1 MEAMD
6 VNADVVM
13 ATTPVDCPEEM
24 QLTESKAVEAD
35 ENRLEEQQQQQQ
47 LDGDDLSEKVAP
59 KELKDGREVEANPS
73 AGENGA
79 TGRRKKRRK
88 KRNKTPATTTT
99 TTLEPLDRTE
109 SPLPPPASQPLARVR
124 QNSPHLSLTWPTSQ
138 IRDFSLTHSLSF
150 SLCPELKIQSAKN
163 TQARAPDF

>member
-1 MEAMD
+1 MD

-13 ATTPVDCPEEM
+13 ATTPGDCPEVV

-35 ENRLEEQQQQQQ
+35 ETRLEQEQQQQ
-47 LDGDDLSEKVAP
+47 LDDDLSEKVAP

-73 AGENGA
+73 AGENSA

-163 TQARAPDF
+163 THARAPDF

>member
-1 MEAMD
+1 MD

-13 ATTPVDCPEEM
+13 ATTPVDCPEEV

-73 AGENGA
+73 SGENGA

-109 SPLPPPASQPLARVR
+109 SLLPPPASQPLARVR
-124 QNSPHLSLTWPTSQ
+124 QTVHISLSLGPPTQ
-138 IRDFSLTHSLSF
+138 IRDFSLTHSLSH
-150 SLCPELKIQSAKN
+150 SLSLSRIENSIRQKHTSAR
-163 TQARAPDF
+163 T

>member
-88 KRNKTPATTTT
+88 KRNKTPATITT

-109 SPLPPPASQPLARVR
+109 SLLPPPASQPLARVR
-124 QNSPHLSLTWPTSQ
+124 QKVHISLSLGPPPKSA
-138 IRDFSLTHSLSF
+138 ISPSLTLSLILSLSRIEN
-150 SLCPELKIQSAKN
+150 SIRQKHTSAR
-163 TQARAPDF
+163 T